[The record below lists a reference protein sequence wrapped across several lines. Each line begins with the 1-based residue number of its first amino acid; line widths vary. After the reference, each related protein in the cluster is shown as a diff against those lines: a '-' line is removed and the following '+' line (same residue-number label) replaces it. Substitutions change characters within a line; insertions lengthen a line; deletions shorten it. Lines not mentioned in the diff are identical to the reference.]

1 MSPGF
6 LFADR
11 PDDIVRV
18 RESLDQAGYT
28 QANAHRILGDNVL
41 VMQGF
46 VFLAAGDL
54 TPHVHRTGGGSPLET
69 LIRLFLLGVDVDLS
83 HATQALAPLGPEVWA
98 EAGLVAIRSS
108 RVTGLVRLLPYEAG
122 GDDWIVAYD
131 SSARRRHQA
140 ADFVIGVGLASCTLA
155 SMTVRPHVERCL
167 DLGTGNGVQAVH
179 AHQHADVVVATDR
192 NARAVAFAA
201 FTAALNRIANVTAR
215 EGSLFDPIQGEQFGL
230 IVSNPPFIISP
241 EASFAWRDGGL
252 PLDGLCRRIVAEA
265 PAHLERDGWCQLL
278 ANWVHP
284 GDGDWRQRLA
294 GWFEGT
300 GCNVWV
306 IQRQVQDAE
315 RYAAGWIGYEGLD
328 ATRAKEAFD
337 AWMEHYRQADV
348 AAVGYGLITMR
359 RSSGAAPWVRID
371 ELTQDF
377 EVPCGDAIQA
387 GFERFTWLADVGHD
401 NRRLLAARLRAADD
415 VRLDERRVL
424 CAGSWESRKAE
435 LRLAHGLR
443 QERPADP
450 EAAAVVAGCNG
461 SSALGQVL
469 EGVASSAGS
478 NPTSIAARAVPIVRN
493 LIEQGFL
500 VPDGPG

>member
-1 MSPGF
+1 M
-6 LFADR
+6 
-11 PDDIVRV
+11 
-18 RESLDQAGYT
+18 
-28 QANAHRILGDNVL
+28 
-41 VMQGF
+41 
-46 VFLAAGDL
+46 
-54 TPHVHRTGGGSPLET
+54 
-69 LIRLFLLGVDVDLS
+69 
-83 HATQALAPLGPEVWA
+83 
-98 EAGLVAIRSS
+98 AIRSS
-108 RVTGLVRLLPYEAG
+108 TVTGLVRLLPYEAA

-140 ADFVIGVGLASCTLA
+140 ADFVIGVGLASRTLA

-179 AHQHADVVVATDR
+179 AHRHAGVVVATDR

-215 EGSLFDPIQGEQFGL
+215 EGSLFDPVQGERFGL

-284 GDGDWRQRLA
+284 GDGDWRRRLA

-300 GCNVWV
+300 GCDVWV
-306 IQRQVQDAE
+306 IQRQVEDAE
-315 RYAAGWIGYEGLD
+315 RYAARWIGYEGLD
-328 ATRAKEAFD
+328 ATGAEEAFD

-377 EVPCGDAIQA
+377 ELPCGDAIQA
-387 GFERFTWLADVGHD
+387 GFERFAWLADVGHD
-401 NRRLLAARLRAADD
+401 DRRLLAARLRAADD

-424 CAGSWESRKAE
+424 CAGSWESRNGRAPAQRTDCAKSA
-435 LRLAHGLR
+435 LPTR
-443 QERPADP
+443 RPRRSSPAAM
-450 EAAAVVAGCNG
+450 EAA
-461 SSALGQVL
+461 SSVRSWREWPAPRVRIRRASPLARCRSCGTSSSR
-469 EGVASSAGS
+469 ASSC
-478 NPTSIAARAVPIVRN
+478 PTARADDRRTSAVR
-493 LIEQGFL
+493 GR
-500 VPDGPG
+500 VAR

>member
-11 PDDIVRV
+11 PGDIVRV
-18 RESLDQAGYT
+18 RESLDRAGYT
-28 QANAHRILGDNVL
+28 HANAHRILGDSVL
-41 VMQGF
+41 DLQGF

-54 TPHVHRTGGGSPLET
+54 PPQIHRTGGGSPLET

-83 HATQALAPLGPEVWA
+83 HATRALAPLGPEVWA

-108 RVTGLVRLLPYEAG
+108 TVTGLVQLLPYEADG
-122 GDDWIVAYD
+122 HDWIVAYD
-131 SSARRRHQA
+131 SSVRRRHQA
-140 ADFVIGVGLASCTLA
+140 ADFVIGVGLASRTLA
-155 SMTVRPHVERCL
+155 GMTVRPHVERCL

-179 AHQHADVVVATDR
+179 AHRHAGVVVATDS

-201 FTAALNRIANVTAR
+201 FTAALNGIANVTAR
-215 EGSLFDPIQGEQFGL
+215 EGSLFDPVQGERFGL

-284 GDGDWRQRLA
+284 EDGDWKRRLT

-300 GCNVWV
+300 GCDVWV
-306 IQRQVQDAE
+306 IQRQVQSAE
-315 RYAAGWIGYEGLD
+315 QYAARWIGYEGLD
-328 ATRAKEAFD
+328 ATAAAEAFD
-337 AWMEHYRQADV
+337 AWMEHYRKAEV

-359 RSSGAAPWVRID
+359 RSSGAAPWLRID

-377 EVPCGDAIQA
+377 ELPCGDAIQA
-387 GFERFTWLADVGHD
+387 GFARFTWLADVGHD
-401 NRRLLAARLRAADD
+401 DRRLLAARLRAADD
-415 VRLDERRVL
+415 VRLEERRVL
-424 CAGSWESRKAE
+424 CAGSWESGTAV
-435 LRLAHGLR
+435 LRSAHGLR
-443 QERPADP
+443 QARPADS
-450 EAAAVVAGCNG
+450 EAAAVVAGCDG
-461 SSALGQVL
+461 SRVLGEVL
-469 EGVASSAGS
+469 DEVARSAGAD
-478 NPTSIAARAVPIVRN
+478 PTSVAARAVPIVRN

-500 VPDGPG
+500 VPGGPG